1 MRQGK
6 LTVLIRVWPL
16 LLKGSPSHAANHLFW
31 GNYPTVDLKPDQR
44 SQASVVSGNQLS
56 TYALGYRKLTG
67 KDAGFMGGSMNSR
80 KEALG
85 TCEQPLVHEIEPRTR
100 AAVEALRSNRL
111 DPVLEPEKCCRCDVQ
126 DLCPASMAGS
136 GSTRP

>member
-56 TYALGYRKLTG
+56 TYALGYRQLTG

-80 KEALG
+80 KEALVL
-85 TCEQPLVHEIEPRTR
+85 QRRLVW
-100 AAVEALRSNRL
+100 
-111 DPVLEPEKCCRCDVQ
+111 
-126 DLCPASMAGS
+126 
-136 GSTRP
+136 

>member
-56 TYALGYRKLTG
+56 TYALGYRQVDRKRRRLH
-67 KDAGFMGGSMNSR
+67 GGIYEL
-80 KEALG
+80 KERGARNL
-85 TCEQPLVHEIEPRTR
+85 
-100 AAVEALRSNRL
+100 
-111 DPVLEPEKCCRCDVQ
+111 
-126 DLCPASMAGS
+126 
-136 GSTRP
+136 

>member
-1 MRQGK
+1 MNNLWSTRLK
-6 LTVLIRVWPL
+6 RVPEPRWTSSKRCDPID
-16 LLKGSPSHAANHLFW
+16 W
-31 GNYPTVDLKPDQR
+31 TR
-44 SQASVVSGNQLS
+44 
-56 TYALGYRKLTG
+56 

-85 TCEQPLVHEIEPRTR
+85 TCEQPLVHEIETRTR

-111 DPVLEPEKCCRCDVQ
+111 DPMPEPEKSGRCDVQ

-136 GSTRP
+136 GLTRP